1 MQARSSLT
9 GIVIVLT
16 AVCLVIGAATGH
28 DNTGLPRPDLR
39 RGGPTLNVVATLEH
53 YGSIAKVIGGERVK
67 VGVIVKGSQ
76 NPHTVAVKPSYS
88 VLCTKGDLHV
98 ANGQV
103 IELG

>member
-1 MQARSSLT
+1 MLGSRSGDGPRSHSRTPKRSRRSPMQARSSLT

-53 YGSIAKVIGGERVK
+53 YGSIAKVLGWERVK
-67 VGVIVKGSQ
+67 GG
-76 NPHTVAVKPSYS
+76 
-88 VLCTKGDLHV
+88 GDLQGSP
-98 ANGQV
+98 NPP
-103 IELG
+103 

>member
-16 AVCLVIGAATGH
+16 GVCLVIGAATGH
-28 DNTGLPRPDLR
+28 DDTGLPRPDLR

-67 VGVIVKGSQ
+67 VSVIVKGSQ
-76 NPHTVAVKPSYS
+76 NPTRSPSS
-88 VLCTKGDLHV
+88 RATRCSSTRPISWSRT
-98 ANGQV
+98 AS
-103 IELG
+103 